1 MTREEVL
8 TRLENA
14 KKCLTELQNANQKYL
29 SKYQELTN
37 TKKKQTQS
45 KIGAVTGAA
54 VKTGAIGAGT
64 AATATGI
71 LASAIGPSLAG
82 SMIAT
87 GITSGGIGG
96 AIVSV
101 GVGAAAVNPIG
112 LAVLGI
118 GAVGL
123 TATGIHGSRKA
134 HKKRVSQMKIDQEK
148 LEQELMP
155 LAQSVK
161 AILDSPAMQ
170 DLQDLL
176 PDAYRN
182 IDAIDFMYERIKY
195 NRSATLQEAMDS
207 FDAISKK
214 FPGKFSV
221 SKKRSNACIST

>member
-8 TRLENA
+8 TRLEDA
-14 KKCLTELQNANQKYL
+14 KKCLIELQNANQKYL

-37 TKKKQTQS
+37 TKKKQAQS
-45 KIGAVTGAA
+45 TIGAVTGATI
-54 VKTGAIGAGT
+54 KTGAIGVGT
-64 AATATGI
+64 AATATGMV
-71 LASAIGPSLAG
+71 ASAAGPSFLG
-82 SMIAT
+82 SLVASGIA
-87 GITSGGIGG
+87 SGGVGG
-96 AIVSV
+96 AILSV
-101 GVGAAAVNPIG
+101 GVGAAAANPIG

-118 GAVGL
+118 GAIGL
-123 TATGIHGSRKA
+123 TATGIHGSKKA
-134 HKKRVSQMKIDQEK
+134 HKKRVSQIKIDQEK

-195 NRSATLQEAMDS
+195 NRSSTLQEAMDS
-207 FDAISKK
+207 FD
-214 FPGKFSV
+214 V
-221 SKKRSNACIST
+221 SKKKNWDNFFGGKKKK